1 MKNVFKRVVSSLL
14 VLCVLLI
21 GTLTPVNAYADELN
35 SGGASS
41 SETRVDIS
49 GHHNRTTINNYPRD
63 EYYGSQESPDFLGA
77 VTEGAMYTA
86 GFAIGAAVVCYGADA
101 IATAFFPPAAILA
114 ASCPGIGVAAGGGST
129 VVRGVR
135 AFAK

>member
-1 MKNVFKRVVSSLL
+1 MKNIFKHVVSSLL
-14 VLCVLLI
+14 ILYVLLV

-49 GHHNRTTINNYPRD
+49 GHHNRATINNYPRD
-63 EYYGSQESPDFLGA
+63 EYYGSQGSPDSFGA
-77 VTEGAMYTA
+77 VTQGAMSAVGYL
-86 GFAIGAAVVCYGADA
+86 IGAAAVCYGADA

-114 ASCPGIGVAAGGGST
+114 ASCPSIGVAAGGGST
-129 VVRGVR
+129 VVQGVR